1 MAEKTALILGCCIL
15 AMTNFNKNSCQRS
28 RERERVTDP
37 YVVQITVKKE
47 TSDNEDQEKVDR
59 IMNNHEEDSLQGI
72 VVKTEEVDVEDQETD
87 EIPASQGDV
96 DHNVKNLTIVDMDKI
111 SVEQQETAEIPAR
124 HRDMSSNMENQ
135 EETSEELCVLPS
147 LQKDSES
154 NGVDLMNEIDNKEG
168 YDDNTLQEMG
178 GDTLELLKTQ
188 GEGSWRLSCL
198 PFVF

>member
-1 MAEKTALILGCCIL
+1 M
-15 AMTNFNKNSCQRS
+15 
-28 RERERVTDP
+28 
-37 YVVQITVKKE
+37 VVQITVKKE

-154 NGVDLMNEIDNKEG
+154 NGVDLMNGQKRNVKVEPESNDASNDSDVGIANLRVL
-168 YDDNTLQEMG
+168 TRVSSILG
-178 GDTLELLKTQ
+178 GRCIP
-188 GEGSWRLSCL
+188 S
-198 PFVF
+198 VNN